1 MKCSKCGSTD
11 RLTDHHIY
19 PVCHFG
25 GKHTGI
31 KVKLCVDCH
40 RKIEDNILAVEAH
53 LGNRWFGNRYKLS
66 KSDYERILHNF
77 IRDRT
82 IIYVSVWHWI
92 LDNDRMVLD
101 VDSSSSLIP
110 HCSVGEVFYT
120 YPLSPSRRVSHFHSP
135 TEKRDKDERVG
146 EELEDLNICW

>member
-82 IIYVSVWHWI
+82 IIYVGV
-92 LDNDRMVLD
+92 
-101 VDSSSSLIP
+101 
-110 HCSVGEVFYT
+110 
-120 YPLSPSRRVSHFHSP
+120 
-135 TEKRDKDERVG
+135 
-146 EELEDLNICW
+146 